1 MGWREWLGMK
11 PRITDFAQRILD
23 EFRLRGADDW
33 TFDSENSLLRCTGSN
48 AAQINLVNIFLE
60 YSQAARSQRPALI
73 QKYAAFCEGMKQGI
87 PKLWELAAKS
97 IYPVVRSRFDRKV
110 TATALRGESD
120 GSAFDVLAWPYI
132 GDLEIRIAYDWGP
145 HLGTVSTEVADAWG
159 QSEDAIRERAVQNLA
174 ALPPPRWEEVRPGVF
189 ALVTDNSYEESLF
202 LVDKVVDKL
211 PFDGPAVCSSCNRGV
226 LLAADAS
233 KTEAVL
239 ALIDEAIRNLQQKPW
254 PLSGTLLVRGPNG
267 WQAHVPDGE
276 AGVKAGE
283 LARISEFITYRDQK
297 AVLDEYHEK
306 HGIDVFVATYSL
318 FRRSQDG
325 GTLRSWSAWV
335 DGIPSLLPR
344 TDFVALTKGKTD
356 HEERPALLP
365 WERAVAM
372 LGRYLRETEDDPK
385 RFSVSER
392 LSDADWVAIGSDGRA
407 AV

>member
-1 MGWREWLGMK
+1 
-11 PRITDFAQRILD
+11 
-23 EFRLRGADDW
+23 
-33 TFDSENSLLRCTGSN
+33 LLRCTGSN
-48 AAQINLVNIFLE
+48 GAQINLVNIFLQ
-60 YSQAARSQRPALI
+60 YSQAARSRRPALI
-73 QKYAAFCEGMKQGI
+73 QKYAAFCEAMKQGI

-110 TATALRGESD
+110 TATALRGESN
-120 GSAFDVLAWPYI
+120 GVAFDVLVWPYI

-159 QSEDAIRERAVQNLA
+159 QSEDAIRERALRNLA
-174 ALPPPRWEEVRPGVF
+174 ALPPPSWEEVRPGVF

-239 ALIDEAIRNLQQKPW
+239 ALLDEAILNLQQKPW

-267 WQAHVPDGE
+267 WRAHVPDGE
-276 AGVKAGE
+276 AGAKAGD
-283 LARISEFITYRDQK
+283 LARISQFIAYRDQK
-297 AVLDEYHEK
+297 TVLDEYHEK
-306 HGIDVFVATYSL
+306 HGIDIFVATYSV

-325 GTLRSWSAWV
+325 GTLRSWSTWV
-335 DGIPSLLPR
+335 DGIPTLLPR
-344 TDFVALTKGKTD
+344 TDFVALTKRETD
-356 HEERPALLP
+356 REERPALLP
-365 WERAVAM
+365 WEQAVAM
-372 LGRYLRETEDDPK
+372 LGRYLQETEDDPK

-392 LSDADWVAIGSDGRA
+392 LSDADWVAIGSDGSA